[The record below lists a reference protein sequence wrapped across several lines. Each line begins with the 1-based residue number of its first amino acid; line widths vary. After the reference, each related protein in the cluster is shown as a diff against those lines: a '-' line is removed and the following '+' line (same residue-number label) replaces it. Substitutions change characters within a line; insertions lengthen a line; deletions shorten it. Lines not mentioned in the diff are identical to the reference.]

1 MTLARS
7 CTVTKALVFTTS
19 LLSSA
24 WVLGADFV
32 GTVTHLSG
40 PLLVKKADGTVK
52 VLSRKSTVEQGDT
65 LISEKDTYARI
76 KFTDNSE
83 ITLRP
88 NSQLKI
94 ESFVFEEDKQEKDS
108 ASFSLVKGG
117 LRAITGALGKRSRE
131 RVGVNTPAATIG
143 IRGTTFVAEY
153 IPPSTPAVATSYAFA
168 GVASASPELLLPEA
182 LTRSDAPRTV
192 GALEALPLQLAQGEG
207 APAAASGTSE
217 GRAPGLYVHVL
228 DGMINLSNKGGSQN
242 FAAGQFGFTLNVAQ
256 QAIILPQDP
265 GIRFAPP
272 PAFSSATGGQGGTGD
287 TPDAN
292 DVNCE
297 VR

>member
-7 CTVTKALVFTTS
+7 CTATKALVFTTS

-24 WVLGADFV
+24 WVHAADFA

-52 VLSRKSTVEQGDT
+52 VLSRKSTVQQGDT

-94 ESFVFEEDKQEKDS
+94 ESFVFEDDKQEKDS

-143 IRGTTFVAEY
+143 IRGTTFVVEY
-153 IPPSTPAVATSYAFA
+153 IPPSAPAVATSYAFA

-182 LTRSDAPRTV
+182 LTRSDAPRTA
-192 GALEALPLQLAQGEG
+192 GALNTLPLQVAQGEG
-207 APAAASGTSE
+207 TPAASGTSE

-242 FAAGQFGFTLNVAQ
+242 FAAGQFGFTPNVAQ
-256 QAIILPQDP
+256 QAIVLPQDP

-272 PAFSSATGGQGGTGD
+272 PAFSSTTGGQGGTGD

-292 DVNCE
+292 DVTCE